1 MTQMNASNPSQAVS
15 SARGARRP
23 RGLWRAASVLA
34 VVLAATQ
41 LQGCFVL
48 GLGAVGTTAYVAT
61 DRRTAGSIVE
71 DNTIQLKADN
81 RISTALGGYANVQA
95 VSYNQQVLLVG
106 QVPTEAAKVQAADV
120 VRGVPNVK
128 AVLNQIDVGPV
139 ADLNRSATDT
149 LITTKVRARLIDAH
163 DIFGNAFKITTSN
176 SVVYLM
182 GIVTQREADRAVG
195 IARDTTGVSKVVTM
209 FNIISEQQLQDMR
222 NPQKENAPPA
232 QPESAPP
239 AQPPGNN
246 PA

>member
-1 MTQMNASNPSQAVS
+1 
-15 SARGARRP
+15 
-23 RGLWRAASVLA
+23 VLA

-71 DNTIQLKADN
+71 DNTIGLKADN
-81 RISTALGGYANVQA
+81 QIASALGPNANVRA

-106 QVPTEAAKVQAADV
+106 QVPTEADKQRAAEIV
-120 VRGVPNVK
+120 KGIPNVK
-128 AVLNQIDVGPV
+128 AVLNEIDVGPV
-139 ADLNRSATDT
+139 ADLNRQATDA
-149 LITTKVRARLIDAH
+149 LITTKVKARLIDAN
-163 DIFGNAFKITTSN
+163 DIFGNAFKVTTSN

-182 GIVTQREADRAVG
+182 GIVTQREADRAVQ

-209 FNIISEQQLQDMR
+209 FNIISEQQLREMQ
-222 NPQKENAPPA
+222 NPQKENAPP
-232 QPESAPP
+232 PEPR
-239 AQPPGNN
+239 GNN

>member
-1 MTQMNASNPSQAVS
+1 MTQTNTVDFSQPSFSQA
-15 SARGARRP
+15 GTRRP
-23 RGLWRAASVLA
+23 RRLWRAASVLA

-81 RISTALGGYANVQA
+81 RISSALGSGVNVRA

-106 QVPTEAAKVQAADV
+106 QVPTEADKQKAEEV
-120 VRGVPNVK
+120 VKGVPNVK
-128 AVLNQIDVGPV
+128 AVLNQIDIGPV

-149 LITTKVRARLIDAH
+149 LITTKVRAALIDAH

-182 GIVTQREADRAVG
+182 GIVTQREADRAVQ
-195 IARDTTGVSKVVTM
+195 IARDTSGVSKVVTM

-222 NPQKENAPPA
+222 NPQTVNAPPPSPTA
-232 QPESAPP
+232 SVP
-239 AQPPGNN
+239 N
-246 PA
+246 

>member
-1 MTQMNASNPSQAVS
+1 MTQMNLNNLSPAHAAAGRP
-15 SARGARRP
+15 RRP
-23 RGLWRAASVLA
+23 RGLWRAASLLA

-61 DRRTAGSIVE
+61 DRRTAGSILE

-81 RISTALGGYANVQA
+81 RISAALGGDANVRA

-106 QVPTEAAKVQAADV
+106 QVPTEADKLKAAEVVQ
-120 VRGVPNVK
+120 GVPNVK
-128 AVLNQIDVGPV
+128 AVLNEIDVGPV

-163 DIFGNAFKITTSN
+163 DIFGNAFKVTTSN

-182 GIVTQREADRAVG
+182 GIVTQREADRAVE

-209 FNIISEQQLQDMR
+209 FNIISEQQLQQIQ
-222 NPQKENAPPA
+222 NPQKTNAPP
-232 QPESAPP
+232 PEPR
-239 AQPPGNN
+239 GNN

>member
-1 MTQMNASNPSQAVS
+1 MTQLNAHNPSRSVPA
-15 SARGARRP
+15 AAAPRKGRGM
-23 RGLWRAASVLA
+23 WRAASLLA

-61 DRRTAGSIVE
+61 DRRTAGSILE

-81 RISTALGGYANVQA
+81 RISTALGGYSNVRA

-106 QVPTEAAKVQAADV
+106 QVPTEADKLKAAEVVQ
-120 VRGVPNVK
+120 GVPNVK
-128 AVLNQIDVGPV
+128 AVLNEIDVGPV

-163 DIFGNAFKITTSN
+163 DIFGNAFKVTTSN

-182 GIVTQREADRAVG
+182 GIVTQREADRAVE
-195 IARDTTGVSKVVTM
+195 IARSTTGVSKVVTM
-209 FNIISEQQLQDMR
+209 FNIISEQQLQQIE
-222 NPQKENAPPA
+222 NPQKTNAPP
-232 QPESAPP
+232 PEPR
-239 AQPPGNN
+239 GNN

>member
-1 MTQMNASNPSQAVS
+1 MMERTENRPAATR
-15 SARGARRP
+15 RGAWRLA
-23 RGLWRAASVLA
+23 GLLAGVLA
-34 VVLAATQ
+34 VTQ

-48 GLGAVGTTAYVAT
+48 GAAAVGTTAYVAT

-71 DNTIQLKADN
+71 DNTIGLKADN
-81 RISTALGGYANVQA
+81 QIASALGPDANVRA

-106 QVPTEAAKVQAADV
+106 QVPNDADKQRAEQI
-120 VRGVPNVK
+120 VRGIPNVK
-128 AVLNQIDVGPV
+128 AVLNEIDIGPL

-163 DIFGNAFKITTSN
+163 DIFGNAFKVTTSN

-182 GIVTQREADRAVG
+182 GIVTQREADRAVQ

-209 FNIISEQQLQDMR
+209 FNIISEQQLQEMG
-222 NPQKENAPPA
+222 NPQVQNAPPNE
-232 QPESAPP
+232 PR
-239 AQPPGNN
+239 GNN

>member
-1 MTQMNASNPSQAVS
+1 MTQMNASNLPQAHPAAS
-15 SARGARRP
+15 MARRP
-23 RGLWRAASVLA
+23 RGLWRAASLLA

-61 DRRTAGSIVE
+61 DRRTAGSILE

-81 RISTALGGYANVQA
+81 RISTALGGYANVRA

-106 QVPTEAAKVQAADV
+106 QVPTEAAKLQAGEV

-128 AVLNQIDVGPV
+128 AVLNEIDVGPV
-139 ADLNRSATDT
+139 SDLNRSATDT
-149 LITTKVRARLIDAH
+149 LITTKVKAQLIDAH

-182 GIVTQREADRAVG
+182 GIVTQREADRAVQ

-222 NPQKENAPPA
+222 NPQKENAPP
-232 QPESAPP
+232 PEPR
-239 AQPPGNN
+239 GNN

>member
-1 MTQMNASNPSQAVS
+1 MTQMNASNPSQAHPAQRAPRRS
-15 SARGARRP
+15 S
-23 RGLWRAASVLA
+23 GLWRAASLLA

-61 DRRTAGSIVE
+61 DRRTAGSILE

-81 RISTALGGYANVQA
+81 RISTALGGYANVRA

-106 QVPTEAAKVQAADV
+106 QVPTEADKLKAAEVVQ
-120 VRGVPNVK
+120 GVPNVK
-128 AVLNQIDVGPV
+128 AVLNEIDVGPV

-163 DIFGNAFKITTSN
+163 DIFGNAFKVTTSN

-182 GIVTQREADRAVG
+182 GIVTQREADRAVE
-195 IARDTTGVSKVVTM
+195 IARGTTGVSKVVTM
-209 FNIISEQQLQDMR
+209 FNIISEQQLQQIQ
-222 NPQKENAPPA
+222 NPQKTNAPP
-232 QPESAPP
+232 PEPR
-239 AQPPGNN
+239 GNN

>member
-1 MTQMNASNPSQAVS
+1 MTQMNVDICSKSASAASGV
-15 SARGARRP
+15 RRS
-23 RGLWRAASVLA
+23 RGLWRAASLLT

-61 DRRTAGSIVE
+61 DRRTAGSILE
-71 DNTIQLKADN
+71 DNTIELKADN
-81 RISTALGGYANVQA
+81 RISSALGAGVNVRA

-106 QVPTEAAKVQAADV
+106 QVPSEADKQKAEQV
-120 VRGVPNVK
+120 VKGVPNVK
-128 AVLNQIDVGPV
+128 AVLNEIDIGPV

-149 LITTKVRARLIDAH
+149 LITTKVRARLIDAR
-163 DIFGNAFKITTSN
+163 DIFGNAFKVTTSN

-182 GIVTQREADRAVG
+182 GIVTQREADRAVQ

-222 NPQKENAPPA
+222 NPQKENAPP
-232 QPESAPP
+232 PEPR
-239 AQPPGNN
+239 GNN

>member
-1 MTQMNASNPSQAVS
+1 MKTTKLSL
-15 SARGARRP
+15 SAAPVQPARAP
-23 RGLWRAASVLA
+23 RRLWRAASVLVIA
-34 VVLAATQ
+34 LAATQ

-61 DRRTAGSIVE
+61 DRRTAGSILE

-81 RISTALGGYANVQA
+81 RISSALGGYANVRA

-106 QVPTEAAKVQAADV
+106 QVPTEAAKKEAGEV

-128 AVLNQIDVGPV
+128 AVLNEIDVGPIS
-139 ADLNRSATDT
+139 DLNRSATDT

-163 DIFGNAFKITTSN
+163 DIFGNAFKVTTSN

-182 GIVTQREADRAVG
+182 GIVTQREANRAVQ
-195 IARDTTGVSKVVTM
+195 IARETTGVSKVVTM
-209 FNIISEQQLQDMR
+209 FNIISEQQLQQIQ
-222 NPQKENAPPA
+222 NPQKTDAPP
-232 QPESAPP
+232 PEPR
-239 AQPPGNN
+239 GNN

>member
-1 MTQMNASNPSQAVS
+1 MTQMNANNLSPAH
-15 SARGARRP
+15 AAADRARRP
-23 RGLWRAASVLA
+23 RGLWRAASLLA

-41 LQGCFVL
+41 LQGCFIL
-48 GLGAVGTTAYVAT
+48 ALGAVGTTAYVAT
-61 DRRTAGSIVE
+61 DRRTAGSILE

-81 RISTALGGYANVQA
+81 RISTALGGYANVRA

-106 QVPTEAAKVQAADV
+106 QVPTEADKLKAAEVVQ
-120 VRGVPNVK
+120 GVPNVK
-128 AVLNQIDVGPV
+128 AVLNEIDVGPV

-163 DIFGNAFKITTSN
+163 DIFGNAFKVTTSN

-182 GIVTQREADRAVG
+182 GIVTQREADRAVE

-209 FNIISEQQLQDMR
+209 FNIISEQQLQQIQ
-222 NPQKENAPPA
+222 NPQKTNAPP
-232 QPESAPP
+232 PEPR
-239 AQPPGNN
+239 GNN

>member
-1 MTQMNASNPSQAVS
+1 MTQSNTTDFSQS
-15 SARGARRP
+15 SPAQRDAQRP
-23 RGLWRAASVLA
+23 RRLWRAASVLA

-61 DRRTAGSIVE
+61 DRRTAGSILE

-81 RISTALGGYANVQA
+81 RISSALGSDANVRA

-106 QVPTEAAKVQAADV
+106 QVPNEADKQKAEEIVK
-120 VRGVPNVK
+120 GVPNVK
-128 AVLNQIDVGPV
+128 AVLNEIDIGPV

-149 LITTKVRARLIDAH
+149 LITTKVRAGLIDAH
-163 DIFGNAFKITTSN
+163 DIFGNAFKVTTSN

-182 GIVTQREADRAVG
+182 GIVTQREADRAVQ

-209 FNIISEQQLQDMR
+209 FNIISEQQLQQMQ
-222 NPQKENAPPA
+222 NPQKTNAPP
-232 QPESAPP
+232 PP
-239 AQPPGNN
+239 ASAAN
-246 PA
+246 

>member
-1 MTQMNASNPSQAVS
+1 MTRLTQCNADRCSAPSA
-15 SARGARRP
+15 AAAAPARRH
-23 RGLWRAASVLA
+23 RRLWRAAGVLA

-71 DNTIQLKADN
+71 DNTIGLKADN
-81 RISTALGGYANVQA
+81 QIASALGPNANVRA

-106 QVPTEAAKVQAADV
+106 QVPTEADKQRAAEIV
-120 VRGVPNVK
+120 KGIPNVK
-128 AVLNQIDVGPV
+128 AVLNEIDVGPV
-139 ADLNRSATDT
+139 ADLNRQATDA
-149 LITTKVRARLIDAH
+149 LITTKVKARLIDAN
-163 DIFGNAFKITTSN
+163 DIFGNAFKVTTSN

-182 GIVTQREADRAVG
+182 GIVTQREADRAVQ

-209 FNIISEQQLQDMR
+209 FNIISEQQLREMQ
-222 NPQKENAPPA
+222 NPQKVNAPP
-232 QPESAPP
+232 PEPR
-239 AQPPGNN
+239 GNN

>member
-1 MTQMNASNPSQAVS
+1 MTQLNASNLPQAPSALS
-15 SARGARRP
+15 TARRP
-23 RGLWRAASVLA
+23 RGLWRAGSLLA

-61 DRRTAGSIVE
+61 DRRTAGSILE

-81 RISTALGGYANVQA
+81 RISTALGGYANVRA

-106 QVPTEAAKVQAADV
+106 QVPTEAAKLQAAEV

-128 AVLNQIDVGPV
+128 AVLNEIDVGPV
-139 ADLNRSATDT
+139 SDLNRSATDT
-149 LITTKVRARLIDAH
+149 LITTKVKARLIDAH
-163 DIFGNAFKITTSN
+163 DIFGNAFKVTTSN

-182 GIVTQREADRAVG
+182 GIVTQREADRAVD

-222 NPQKENAPPA
+222 NPQKENAPP
-232 QPESAPP
+232 PEPR
-239 AQPPGNN
+239 GNN

>member
-1 MTQMNASNPSQAVS
+1 MMERTENRPAAT
-15 SARGARRP
+15 RRDAW
-23 RGLWRAASVLA
+23 RLAGLLAGVLA
-34 VVLAATQ
+34 VTQ

-48 GLGAVGTTAYVAT
+48 GAAAVGTTAYVAT

-71 DNTIQLKADN
+71 DNTIGLKADN
-81 RISTALGGYANVQA
+81 QIASALGPDANVRA

-106 QVPTEAAKVQAADV
+106 QVPNDADKQRAEQI
-120 VRGVPNVK
+120 VRGIPNVK
-128 AVLNQIDVGPV
+128 AVLNEIDIGPL

-163 DIFGNAFKITTSN
+163 DIFGNAFKVTTSN

-182 GIVTQREADRAVG
+182 GIVTQREADRAVQ

-209 FNIISEQQLQDMR
+209 FNIISEQQLQEMG
-222 NPQKENAPPA
+222 NPQVQNAPPNE
-232 QPESAPP
+232 PR
-239 AQPPGNN
+239 GNN

>member
-1 MTQMNASNPSQAVS
+1 MTQLNASNLPQAHPATS
-15 SARGARRP
+15 TARRP
-23 RGLWRAASVLA
+23 RGLWRAASLLA

-61 DRRTAGSIVE
+61 DRRTAGSILE

-81 RISTALGGYANVQA
+81 RISTALGGYANVRA

-106 QVPTEAAKVQAADV
+106 QVPTEADKLQAAEV

-128 AVLNQIDVGPV
+128 AVLNEIDVGPV
-139 ADLNRSATDT
+139 ADLNRSATDS
-149 LITTKVRARLIDAH
+149 LITTKVKARLIDAH
-163 DIFGNAFKITTSN
+163 DIFGNAFKVTTSN

-182 GIVTQREADRAVG
+182 GIVTQREADRAVQ

-222 NPQKENAPPA
+222 NPQKENAPP
-232 QPESAPP
+232 PEPR
-239 AQPPGNN
+239 GNN

>member
-1 MTQMNASNPSQAVS
+1 MTQMNVDICSKSASAASAV
-15 SARGARRP
+15 RRS
-23 RGLWRAASVLA
+23 RGLWRAASLLT

-61 DRRTAGSIVE
+61 DRRTAGSILE
-71 DNTIQLKADN
+71 DNTIELKADN
-81 RISTALGGYANVQA
+81 RISSALGAGVNVRA

-106 QVPTEAAKVQAADV
+106 QVPSEADKQRAEQV
-120 VRGVPNVK
+120 VKGVPNVK
-128 AVLNQIDVGPV
+128 AVLNEIDIGPV

-149 LITTKVRARLIDAH
+149 LITTKVRARLIDAR
-163 DIFGNAFKITTSN
+163 DIFGNAFKVTTSN

-182 GIVTQREADRAVG
+182 GIVTQREADRAVQ

-222 NPQKENAPPA
+222 NPQKENAPP
-232 QPESAPP
+232 PEPR
-239 AQPPGNN
+239 GNN